1 VRPGRASSARHHEMH
16 RSFIDIAA
24 SGICPDPIVFMSS
37 QHSRILSLFRRCL
50 RSAAQCPD
58 LQQRRIMKDYTI
70 GRFRSALAPGV
81 RLEQTIKYAG
91 ISRAIP

>member
-1 VRPGRASSARHHEMH
+1 
-16 RSFIDIAA
+16 
-24 SGICPDPIVFMSS
+24 MSS

-50 RSAAQCPD
+50 RSAAECPD

-81 RLEQTIKYAG
+81 RLEQTIKYVLHRMPSQYC
-91 ISRAIP
+91 I